1 MAAAGN
7 GAANIDA
14 APNYPA
20 SFARSNMVTVGAS
33 NAYEQVS
40 DFSNYGQ
47 ASVHLVA
54 PGENVLSTLPGGGY
68 GYLSGTSMAAPMVSG
83 AAALVLSRCPMNTP
97 DLKTLL
103 LNAVDRFS
111 QYREYAATG
120 SPQVGPESFT
130 LMPWLNLC
138 RLPDDDLRAI
148 YALIRTKQPVYK
160 AVDTHPAWS
169 PAGAQKQESASS
181 QPGRHAT
188 P

>member
-1 MAAAGN
+1 MTLL
-7 GAANIDA
+7 GAEKVTTLEGGEK
-14 APNYPA
+14 
-20 SFARSNMVTVGAS
+20 FA
-33 NAYEQVS
+33 
-40 DFSNYGQ
+40 
-47 ASVHLVA
+47 VA
-54 PGENVLSTLPGGGY
+54 PGVMVVSANISPDQYT
-68 GYLSGTSMAAPMVSG
+68 GTGRWSEQ
-83 AAALVLSRCPMNTP
+83 
-97 DLKTLL
+97 DF
-103 LNAVDRFS
+103 VDRFS

-148 YALIRTKQPVYK
+148 YAFIRTKQPVYK

-181 QPGRHAT
+181 QPGRRAT